1 MRKSKKW
8 YGKAA
13 ALCLAAM
20 AVLVLVSCKDEKEN
34 GSNLLDIEEKD
45 GICSVPWRRSIP
57 ARRI

>member
-34 GSNLLDIEEKD
+34 GSNLLD
-45 GICSVPWRRSIP
+45 RR
-57 ARRI
+57 RTEDM